1 MQNKFFIFLFSV
13 FFATTK
19 LFADTTSVITDTAIK
34 PFTPPNQGPLGI
46 DNMTGIALYG
56 AAILFAV
63 LIVMLWRRNILHNS
77 SSDFQSERAD

>member
-1 MQNKFFIFLFSV
+1 MRNKFFIFLFTI
-13 FFATTK
+13 FFAAK
-19 LFADTTSVITDTAIK
+19 LCADTTSVAFDSAVK

-63 LIVMLWRRNILHNS
+63 YVLLPLG
-77 SSDFQSERAD
+77 